1 VKSQAVQS
9 QQERLAAAAAAL
21 AAAEGLAGRGA
32 SERPAPARS
41 SAVPTRPSA
50 APGPEGAHTGDEPI
64 AEDTA
69 RAIVLRQL
77 AMGPRSRKQLEDKL
91 RQRSCPDHLAAT
103 ILDRMTEV
111 GLVDDEAFAQLL
123 VRSRQAGRGLA
134 KRALAQEL
142 RTKGVDDEI
151 VEQTLAS
158 IDPESERARAAELA
172 DKKLRT
178 MAGLDPTVQ
187 ARRLSGMLE
196 RKGYPP
202 SVVYSVVR
210 ATINDAPEHRRD

>member
-1 VKSQAVQS
+1 MQS

-32 SERPAPARS
+32 SGRPAPARS
-41 SAVPTRPSA
+41 STVPTRPSSS
-50 APGPEGAHTGDEPI
+50 PGSEGAQAANEPI

-77 AMGPRSRKQLEDKL
+77 AMGPRSRRQLEDKL
-91 RQRSCPDHLAAT
+91 RQRSCPDHLATT

-111 GLVDDEAFAQLL
+111 GLVDDQAFAQLL

-142 RTKGVDDEI
+142 RTKGVGDEI
-151 VEQTLAS
+151 VEQTLDS

-172 DKKLRT
+172 AKKLRT
-178 MAGLDPTVQ
+178 MAGLGPTVQ

-196 RKGYPP
+196 RKGYPS